1 MIVSAIHHD
10 VYIDYIVPIQTFVN
24 KNNVL
29 SVQKS
34 VGAVIPCSLLLVI
47 VVTLSLL
54 VLLDGDSSLIIQ
66 YAANMCYDSF

>member
-1 MIVSAIHHD
+1 MIVSVIHHD

-54 VLLDGDSSLIIQ
+54 VLLAGDSSLIIQ
-66 YAANMCYDSF
+66 YAANMCCDSF

>member
-1 MIVSAIHHD
+1 MIVSVIHHD

-34 VGAVIPCSLLLVI
+34 VGAVILVH
-47 VVTLSLL
+47 
-54 VLLDGDSSLIIQ
+54 
-66 YAANMCYDSF
+66 CY